1 MKQLII
7 VSLFLVVG
15 LLLYQSSSEARV
27 VPGGKSLERNKQTIK
42 ALGEFLNSKLSTT
55 NDYSSY
61 SVEKVIK
68 VERQVVAGVNY
79 FVRAKIRASR
89 SSQHSKIIEARI
101 FEPLPYMIK
110 QGDEPYKLVSVSE
123 RRQ

>member
-1 MKQLII
+1 MKKII
-7 VSLFLVVG
+7 LVALFLIVG
-15 LLLYQSSSEARV
+15 LLFLANQSPSEARV

-55 NDYSSY
+55 DYASY
-61 SVEKVIK
+61 SVEKVIA

-79 FVRAKIRASR
+79 FVRAKIQAHG
-89 SSQHSKIIEARI
+89 SQHAKIIEAKI

-110 QGDEPYKLVSVSE
+110 QGAEPYKLVSVSE
-123 RRQ
+123 RR